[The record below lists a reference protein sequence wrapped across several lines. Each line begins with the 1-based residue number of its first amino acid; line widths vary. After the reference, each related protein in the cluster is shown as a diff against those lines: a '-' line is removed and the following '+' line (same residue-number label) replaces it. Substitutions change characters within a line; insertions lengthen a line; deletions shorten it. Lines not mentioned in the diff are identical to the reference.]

1 MGSDSMAGPAG
12 FIWKPFSSAAVRG
25 GAGSGSAR
33 AIAAVVDRGG
43 FGAGGTG
50 KAAISGLDRC
60 ESTRPPKA
68 RLIAPTAKRTGR
80 NSAKARLL
88 TPFDRSDGEGRSVM
102 TTDLLGVR

>member
-1 MGSDSMAGPAG
+1 MTGPAG

-33 AIAAVVDRGG
+33 AIAAGGWADFGDGGG

-68 RLIAPTAKRTGR
+68 RLMAPTAKRTGR

-88 TPFDRSDGEGRSVM
+88 TPFDRSDGEGRS
-102 TTDLLGVR
+102 